1 MIMVNDEVWKKAR
14 VRAIEEGVTVS
25 DWVLSAITVKLSG
38 LTKIT
43 PKERKKPVKK
53 NESKGPVGK

>member
-38 LTKIT
+38 LTKIA

-53 NESKGPVGK
+53 GESKRLDVK

>member
-53 NESKGPVGK
+53 GESKRLDVK